1 MEEKTYQTR
10 LGTIHYWVS
19 PGEGKPLVFLPGLTA
34 DHRLFEK
41 QLAAFEGKYLLLVWD
56 APGHGASRPFRLD
69 FSLDSKAVWLRAIL
83 RQEGIE
89 KPILI
94 GQSMGGYVAQ
104 CFLERFPGTA
114 AGFLSIDSAPL
125 KRKYLTT
132 AELWMLKHT
141 DLIYRPY
148 PWKALQ
154 KAGLGVSATDYG
166 WELMARMMADYTQKE
181 YVDLAVHGFR
191 ILARAIE
198 KDLPYTIDCPC
209 LLLCGEEDKAGSAKR
224 YNRRWG
230 SEENLPLV
238 WLPGAGH
245 NSNCDAPERVN
256 ALIEDFIR
264 RRLPAGEEKEN
275 LP

>member
-1 MEEKTYQTR
+1 MEEKTYRTR
-10 LGTIHYWVS
+10 LGAIHYWVS
-19 PGEGKPLVFLPGLTA
+19 PGEGTPLVFLPGLTA

-41 QLAAFEGKYLLLVWD
+41 QTAAFEGKYPLLVWD

-83 RQEGIE
+83 RQEGME
-89 KPILI
+89 KPVLI

-104 CFLERFPGTA
+104 CFLDRFPGTV
-114 AGFLSIDSAPL
+114 AGFISIDSAPL
-125 KRKYLTT
+125 KRKYLTS
-132 AELWMLKHT
+132 AELWLLKHT

-154 KAGLGVSATDYG
+154 KAGLGVSTTDYG
-166 WELMARMMADYTQKE
+166 RELMARMMADYTKKE
-181 YVDLAVHGFR
+181 YVALTVHGFR
-191 ILARAIE
+191 ILAQAIE
-198 KDLPYTIDCPC
+198 QDRPYPIDCPC
-209 LLLCGEEDKAGSAKR
+209 LILCGEEDRAGSAKS

-230 SEENLPLV
+230 PGEDLPLV

-275 LP
+275 LS

>member
-41 QLAAFEGKYLLLVWD
+41 QLAAFEGRYPLLVWD
-56 APGHGASRPFRLD
+56 APGHGASRPFRLE

-104 CFLERFPGTA
+104 CFLDHFPGTA
-114 AGFLSIDSAPL
+114 AGFISIDSAPL
-125 KRKYLTT
+125 KRKYLTS

-154 KAGLGVSATDYG
+154 KAGLGVSATGYG
-166 WELMARMMADYTQKE
+166 RELMARMMADYTKKE

-191 ILARAIE
+191 ILAQAIE
-198 KDLPYTIDCPC
+198 QDRPYPIHCPC